1 MYGGHLKTALVSEF
15 AKFRFCLNL
24 GICLNWGRVQ
34 TCPSRSGL
42 FTTRA
47 IQGVTTRTRRSGV
60 FLTQIALKVQ
70 VLLRSFV
77 GLFPHLPKKKE
88 VAGSFSGVLS
98 SWKLPLKYEVVH
110 DALFPPYNGFG
121 IIRTIS
127 IELGPPKKRVE
138 LRTTTKK

>member
-1 MYGGHLKTALVSEF
+1 MPFEIRAVHDVGYPGGDNENPPF
-15 AKFRFCLNL
+15 
-24 GICLNWGRVQ
+24 GRLPGANCAQ
-34 TCPSRSGL
+34 SS
-42 FTTRA
+42 
-47 IQGVTTRTRRSGV
+47 GVTQV
-60 FLTQIALKVQ
+60 IFLPI
-70 VLLRSFV
+70 S
-77 GLFPHLPKKKE
+77 PPSEKKK

-127 IELGPPKKRVE
+127 IELGPPKKQVE

>member
-1 MYGGHLKTALVSEF
+1 MPFDIRAVHDVGYPGGDNENPPF
-15 AKFRFCLNL
+15 
-24 GICLNWGRVQ
+24 GRLPGANCAQ
-34 TCPSRSGL
+34 SS
-42 FTTRA
+42 
-47 IQGVTTRTRRSGV
+47 GVTQV
-60 FLTQIALKVQ
+60 IFLPI
-70 VLLRSFV
+70 S
-77 GLFPHLPKKKE
+77 PPSEKKK

-127 IELGPPKKRVE
+127 IELGPPKKQVE